1 MARATP
7 EDLQSLL
14 ELLRQ
19 LRGISGLRE
28 DKPGIFHLR
37 GVAFVHFHNDGG
49 TLVADLKKKGGTG
62 FDRYPVATPVQQ
74 RKLVDDAKRR
84 ASGRDDD

>member
-37 GVAFVHFHNDGG
+37 GVA
-49 TLVADLKKKGGTG
+49 LRAL
-62 FDRYPVATPVQQ
+62 PQ
-74 RKLVDDAKRR
+74 RRLARWWPT
-84 ASGRDDD
+84 